1 MLKLLPILFM
11 AALNTVNVNIF
22 EIEGIFSSGH
32 INAIE
37 RYIED
42 NSKGE
47 ENFFV
52 VQYNASDVNLNSID
66 ELHNILNNMDAPK
79 AIWVGPNKREVDLSL
94 LRNFDFV
101 GLSPGTIITNNEG
114 PGLFETI
121 CDTNT
126 CTNNDVLITA
136 EEGIYKDYL
145 IVGSIGAFVENIGSQ
160 EIPSRIRQISLS
172 FDLSSEEIN
181 QIRFI
186 KPSLF
191 ERFYIAISNPVFTYL
206 FFALG
211 FALIGL
217 ELFAIG
223 PGLMAFNGALLIA
236 FSSMTFHEYNLNY
249 IGLLIFLV
257 SFLMF
262 IKVLSRGFFGPLGVT
277 ALIVMHSS
285 SLIMFSD
292 YLLRINHFLLFGSS
306 SIIAFFYFIAIPTVI
321 RSRLT
326 TDTSAMSSL
335 VNSKVILVELINNN
349 QALVRLNG
357 KKIVVDRIE
366 NNSYTIKNEYKLVE
380 EDGKLII

>member
-1 MLKLLPILFM
+1 MIKLLPILF
-11 AALNTVNVNIF
+11 LTVINTVNVNIF

-32 INAIE
+32 INALE
-37 RYIED
+37 RYVED
-42 NSKGE
+42 RSEGE
-47 ENFFV
+47 KNLFV
-52 VQYNASDVNLNSID
+52 VQYNASDVNINSID
-66 ELHNILNNMDAPK
+66 ELQIIINKVDTPK
-79 AIWVGPNKREVDLSL
+79 AIWVGPNKREVDLSI

-101 GLSPGTIITNNEG
+101 GLSPGTIITNNRG

-121 CDTNT
+121 CEINT

-136 EEGIYKDYL
+136 EEGIYKDFL

-160 EIPSRIRQISLS
+160 EISSRIRQISLS

-262 IKVLSRGFFGPLGVT
+262 IKVLSRGFFGPLGVV
-277 ALIVMHSS
+277 ALIVMHGS
-285 SLIMFSD
+285 SLIMFSN

-306 SIIAFFYFIAIPTVI
+306 LIIAFFYFVAIPTVI

-335 VNSKVILVELINNN
+335 VNSQVTLLELINNN

-357 KKIVVDRIE
+357 KKIVVDRVE
-366 NNSYTIKNEYKLVE
+366 NNSYTLKNEYKLVE

>member
-52 VQYNASDVNLNSID
+52 VQYNASDVNLNSIE

-136 EEGIYKDYL
+136 EEGIYNDYL
-145 IVGSIGAFVENIGSQ
+145 IVGSMGAFVENIGSQ

-236 FSSMTFHEYNLNY
+236 FSSMTFQEYNLNY

-357 KKIVVDRIE
+357 KKIVVERIE

>member
-1 MLKLLPILFM
+1 MIKLLPILF
-11 AALNTVNVNIF
+11 LTVINTVNVNIF

-32 INAIE
+32 INALE
-37 RYIED
+37 RYVED
-42 NSKGE
+42 RSEGE
-47 ENFFV
+47 KNLFV
-52 VQYNASDVNLNSID
+52 VQYNASDVNVNSID
-66 ELHNILNNMDAPK
+66 ELQIIINKVDTPK
-79 AIWVGPNKREVDLSL
+79 AIWVGPNKREVDLSI
-94 LRNFDFV
+94 LRNFDYV
-101 GLSPGTIITNNEG
+101 GLSPGTIITNNKG

-121 CDTNT
+121 CEINT
-126 CTNNDVLITA
+126 CTNNDVLVTA
-136 EEGIYKDYL
+136 EEGIYKDFL

-160 EIPSRIRQISLS
+160 EISSRIRQISLS

-249 IGLLIFLV
+249 IGLSIFFV

-262 IKVLSRGFFGPLGVT
+262 IKVLSRGFFGPLGLV
-277 ALIVMHSS
+277 ALIVMHGS
-285 SLIMFSD
+285 SLIMFSN

-306 SIIAFFYFIAIPTVI
+306 LIIAFFYFVAIPTVI

-335 VNSKVILVELINNN
+335 VNSQVTLLELINNN

-357 KKIVVDRIE
+357 KKIVVDRVE
-366 NNSYTIKNEYKLVE
+366 NNSYTLKNEYKLVE

>member
-145 IVGSIGAFVENIGSQ
+145 IVGSMGAFVENIGSQ

>member
-1 MLKLLPILFM
+1 MIKLLPILF
-11 AALNTVNVNIF
+11 LTVINTVNVNIF

-32 INAIE
+32 INALE
-37 RYIED
+37 RYVED
-42 NSKGE
+42 RSEGE
-47 ENFFV
+47 KNLFV
-52 VQYNASDVNLNSID
+52 VQYNAWDVNVNSID
-66 ELHNILNNMDAPK
+66 ELQIIINNIDTPK
-79 AIWVGPNKREVDLSL
+79 AIWVGPNKREVDLSV
-94 LRNFDFV
+94 LRNFDFI
-101 GLSPGTIITNNEG
+101 GLSPGTIITNNRG

-121 CDTNT
+121 CEINT

-136 EEGIYKDYL
+136 EEGIYKDFL
-145 IVGSIGAFVENIGSQ
+145 IVGSIGAFVENIGLQ
-160 EIPSRIRQISLS
+160 EISSRIRQISLS

-191 ERFYIAISNPVFTYL
+191 ERFYIAISNPIFTYL

-262 IKVLSRGFFGPLGVT
+262 IKVLSRGFFGPLGVV
-277 ALIVMHSS
+277 ALIVMHGS
-285 SLIMFSD
+285 SLIMFSN

-306 SIIAFFYFIAIPTVI
+306 LVIAFFYFVAIPTVI

-335 VNSKVILVELINNN
+335 VNSQVTLLELINNN

-357 KKIVVDRIE
+357 KKIVVDRVE
-366 NNSYTIKNEYKLVE
+366 NNSYTLKNEYKLVE

>member
-1 MLKLLPILFM
+1 MIKLLPILF
-11 AALNTVNVNIF
+11 LTVINTVNVNIF

-32 INAIE
+32 INALE
-37 RYIED
+37 RYVED
-42 NSKGE
+42 RSEGE
-47 ENFFV
+47 KNLFV
-52 VQYNASDVNLNSID
+52 VQYNASDVNVNSID
-66 ELHNILNNMDAPK
+66 ELQIIINKVDTPK
-79 AIWVGPNKREVDLSL
+79 AIWVGPNKREVDLSI

-101 GLSPGTIITNNEG
+101 GLSPGTIITNNRG

-121 CDTNT
+121 CEINT

-136 EEGIYKDYL
+136 EEGIYKDFL

-160 EIPSRIRQISLS
+160 EISSRIRQISLS

-262 IKVLSRGFFGPLGVT
+262 IKVLSRGFFGPLGVA
-277 ALIVMHSS
+277 ALIVMHGS
-285 SLIMFSD
+285 SLIMFSN

-306 SIIAFFYFIAIPTVI
+306 LVIAFFYFVAIPTVI

-335 VNSKVILVELINNN
+335 VNSQVTLLELINNN

-357 KKIVVDRIE
+357 KKIVVDRVE
-366 NNSYTIKNEYKLVE
+366 NNSYTLKNEYKLVE

>member
-1 MLKLLPILFM
+1 MIKLLPMLF
-11 AALNTVNVNIF
+11 LTVINTVNVNIF

-32 INAIE
+32 INALE
-37 RYIED
+37 RYVED
-42 NSKGE
+42 RSEGE
-47 ENFFV
+47 KNLFV
-52 VQYNASDVNLNSID
+52 VQYNASDVNVNSID
-66 ELHNILNNMDAPK
+66 ELQIIINKVDTPK
-79 AIWVGPNKREVDLSL
+79 AIWVGPNKREVDLSI

-101 GLSPGTIITNNEG
+101 GLSPGTIITNNRG

-121 CDTNT
+121 CEINT

-136 EEGIYKDYL
+136 EEGIYKDFL

-160 EIPSRIRQISLS
+160 EISSRIRQISLS

-262 IKVLSRGFFGPLGVT
+262 IKVLSRGFFGPLGVA
-277 ALIVMHSS
+277 ALIVMHGS
-285 SLIMFSD
+285 SLIMFSN

-306 SIIAFFYFIAIPTVI
+306 LVIAFFYFVAIPTVI

-335 VNSKVILVELINNN
+335 VNSQVTLLELINNN

-357 KKIVVDRIE
+357 KKIVVDRVE
-366 NNSYTIKNEYKLVE
+366 NNSYTLKNEYKLVE

>member
-114 PGLFETI
+114 QGLFETI

-145 IVGSIGAFVENIGSQ
+145 IVGSMGAFVENIGSQ

-236 FSSMTFHEYNLNY
+236 FSSMTFQEYNFNY

>member
-1 MLKLLPILFM
+1 MLKLLPILFL
-11 AALNTVNVNIF
+11 AVINTANVNIF

-32 INAIE
+32 INALE
-37 RYIED
+37 RYV
-42 NSKGE
+42 E
-47 ENFFV
+47 ENSEREKNLFV
-52 VQYNASDVNLNSID
+52 VQYNASDVNINSIN
-66 ELHNILNNMDAPK
+66 ELQTILNNMDAPK
-79 AIWVGPNKREVDLSL
+79 AIWVGPNKREVDLSV
-94 LRNFDFV
+94 LRNFDFI
-101 GLSPGTIITNNEG
+101 GLSPGSTIKNNEG
-114 PGLFETI
+114 MGLFETI
-121 CDTNT
+121 CEINT

-136 EEGIYKDYL
+136 EEGIYEDYL

-160 EIPSRIRQISLS
+160 EIPSRTRPISLS

-262 IKVLSRGFFGPLGVT
+262 IKVLSRGFFGPLGLA
-277 ALIVMHSS
+277 ALIVMHGSS
-285 SLIMFSD
+285 IIMFSD

-306 SIIAFFYFIAIPTVI
+306 SIIAFFYFVAIPTVI

-335 VNSKVILVELINNN
+335 VNSQVTLLELINNN

-357 KKIVVDRIE
+357 KKIVVDRVE
-366 NNSYTIKNEYKLVE
+366 NNSYTLKSEYKLIE

>member
-1 MLKLLPILFM
+1 MIKLLPILF
-11 AALNTVNVNIF
+11 LTVINTVNVNIF

-32 INAIE
+32 INALE
-37 RYIED
+37 RYVED
-42 NSKGE
+42 RSEGE
-47 ENFFV
+47 KNLFV
-52 VQYNASDVNLNSID
+52 VQYNASDVNVNSID
-66 ELHNILNNMDAPK
+66 ELQIIINNIDTPK
-79 AIWVGPNKREVDLSL
+79 AIWVGPNKREVDLSI

-101 GLSPGTIITNNEG
+101 GLSPGTIITNNKG

-121 CDTNT
+121 CEINT
-126 CTNNDVLITA
+126 CTNNDVLVTA
-136 EEGIYKDYL
+136 EEGIYKDFL

-160 EIPSRIRQISLS
+160 EISSRIRQISLS

-206 FFALG
+206 FFTLG

-262 IKVLSRGFFGPLGVT
+262 IKVLSRGFFGPLGVV
-277 ALIVMHSS
+277 ALIVMHGS
-285 SLIMFSD
+285 SLIMFSN
-292 YLLRINHFLLFGSS
+292 YSLRINHFLLFGSS
-306 SIIAFFYFIAIPTVI
+306 LIIAFFYFVAIPTVI

-335 VNSKVILVELINNN
+335 VNSQVTLLELINNN

-357 KKIVVDRIE
+357 KKIVVDRVE
-366 NNSYTIKNEYKLVE
+366 NNSYTLKNEYKLVE

>member
-1 MLKLLPILFM
+1 MIKLLPILF
-11 AALNTVNVNIF
+11 LTVINTVNVNIF

-32 INAIE
+32 INALE
-37 RYIED
+37 RYVED
-42 NSKGE
+42 RSEGE
-47 ENFFV
+47 KNLFV
-52 VQYNASDVNLNSID
+52 VQYNASDVNVNSID
-66 ELHNILNNMDAPK
+66 ELQIIINKVDTPK
-79 AIWVGPNKREVDLSL
+79 AIWVGPNKREVDLSI

-101 GLSPGTIITNNEG
+101 GLSPGTIITNNKG

-121 CDTNT
+121 CEINT
-126 CTNNDVLITA
+126 CTNNEVLVTA
-136 EEGIYKDYL
+136 EEGIYKDFL

-160 EIPSRIRQISLS
+160 EISSRIRQISLS

-206 FFALG
+206 FFTLG

-262 IKVLSRGFFGPLGVT
+262 IKVLSRGFFGPLGVV
-277 ALIVMHSS
+277 ALIVMHGS
-285 SLIMFSD
+285 SLIMFSN

-306 SIIAFFYFIAIPTVI
+306 LIIAFFYFVAIPTVI

-335 VNSKVILVELINNN
+335 VNSQVTLLELINNN

-357 KKIVVDRIE
+357 KKIVVDRVE
-366 NNSYTIKNEYKLVE
+366 NNSYTLKNEYKLVE

>member
-114 PGLFETI
+114 QGLFETI

-145 IVGSIGAFVENIGSQ
+145 IVGSMGAFVENIGSQ

-236 FSSMTFHEYNLNY
+236 FSSMTFQEYNLNY

>member
-42 NSKGE
+42 TSKGE

-52 VQYNASDVNLNSID
+52 VQYNASDINLNSID
-66 ELHNILNNMDAPK
+66 ELNNILNNMDAPK
-79 AIWVGPNKREVDLSL
+79 AIWVGPNKREIDLSL

-145 IVGSIGAFVENIGSQ
+145 IVGSMGAFVENIGSQ

-236 FSSMTFHEYNLNY
+236 FSSMTFNEYNLNY

>member
-1 MLKLLPILFM
+1 MIKLLPILF
-11 AALNTVNVNIF
+11 LTVINTVNVNIF

-32 INAIE
+32 INALE
-37 RYIED
+37 RYVED
-42 NSKGE
+42 RSEGE
-47 ENFFV
+47 KNLFV
-52 VQYNASDVNLNSID
+52 VQYNASDVNVNSID
-66 ELHNILNNMDAPK
+66 ELQIIINKVDTPK
-79 AIWVGPNKREVDLSL
+79 AIWVGPNKREVDLSI

-101 GLSPGTIITNNEG
+101 GLSPGTIITNNRG

-121 CDTNT
+121 CEINT

-136 EEGIYKDYL
+136 EEGIYKDFL

-160 EIPSRIRQISLS
+160 EISSRIRQISLS

-262 IKVLSRGFFGPLGVT
+262 IKVLSRGFFGPLGVV
-277 ALIVMHSS
+277 ALIVMHGS
-285 SLIMFSD
+285 SLIMFSN

-306 SIIAFFYFIAIPTVI
+306 SIIAFFYFVAIPTVI

-335 VNSKVILVELINNN
+335 VNSQVTLLELINNN

-357 KKIVVDRIE
+357 KKIVVDRVE
-366 NNSYTIKNEYKLVE
+366 NNSYTLKNEYKLVE

>member
-1 MLKLLPILFM
+1 MIKLLPILF
-11 AALNTVNVNIF
+11 LTVINTVNVNIF

-32 INAIE
+32 INALE
-37 RYIED
+37 RYVED
-42 NSKGE
+42 RSEGE
-47 ENFFV
+47 KNLFV
-52 VQYNASDVNLNSID
+52 VQYNASDVNVNSID
-66 ELHNILNNMDAPK
+66 ELQIIINKVDTPK
-79 AIWVGPNKREVDLSL
+79 AIWVGPNKREVDLSI

-101 GLSPGTIITNNEG
+101 GLSPGTIITNNRG

-121 CDTNT
+121 CEINT

-136 EEGIYKDYL
+136 EEGIYKDFL

-160 EIPSRIRQISLS
+160 EISSRIRQISLS

-262 IKVLSRGFFGPLGVT
+262 IKVLSRGFFGPLGVV
-277 ALIVMHSS
+277 ALIVMHGS
-285 SLIMFSD
+285 SLIMFSN

-306 SIIAFFYFIAIPTVI
+306 LIIAFFYFVAIPTVI

-335 VNSKVILVELINNN
+335 VNSQVTLLELINNN

-357 KKIVVDRIE
+357 KKIVVDRVE
-366 NNSYTIKNEYKLVE
+366 NNSYTLKNEYKLVE

>member
-1 MLKLLPILFM
+1 MIKLLPILF
-11 AALNTVNVNIF
+11 LTVINTVNVNIF

-32 INAIE
+32 INALE
-37 RYIED
+37 RYVED
-42 NSKGE
+42 RSEGE
-47 ENFFV
+47 KNLFV
-52 VQYNASDVNLNSID
+52 VQYNASDVNVNSID
-66 ELHNILNNMDAPK
+66 ELQIIINKVDTPK
-79 AIWVGPNKREVDLSL
+79 AIWVGPNKREVDLSI

-101 GLSPGTIITNNEG
+101 GLSPGTIITNNRG

-121 CDTNT
+121 CEINT

-136 EEGIYKDYL
+136 EEGIYKDFL

-160 EIPSRIRQISLS
+160 EISSRIRQISLS

-249 IGLLIFLV
+249 IGLSIFFV

-262 IKVLSRGFFGPLGVT
+262 IKVLSRGFFGPLGLV
-277 ALIVMHSS
+277 ALIVMHGS
-285 SLIMFSD
+285 SLIMFSN

-306 SIIAFFYFIAIPTVI
+306 LVIAFFYFVAIPTVI

-335 VNSKVILVELINNN
+335 VNSQVTLLELINNN

-357 KKIVVDRIE
+357 KKIVVDRVE
-366 NNSYTIKNEYKLVE
+366 NNSYTLKNEYKLVE

>member
-1 MLKLLPILFM
+1 MLKLLPILF
-11 AALNTVNVNIF
+11 LTVINTANVNIF

-32 INAIE
+32 INALE
-37 RYIED
+37 RYV
-42 NSKGE
+42 E
-47 ENFFV
+47 ENSEGENNLFV
-52 VQYNASDVNLNSID
+52 VQYNASDVNVNSID
-66 ELHNILNNMDAPK
+66 ELQVILNNMDAPK
-79 AIWVGPNKREVDLSL
+79 AIWVGPNKREVDLSV

-101 GLSPGTIITNNEG
+101 GLSPGTIITNNKG
-114 PGLFETI
+114 LGLFENI
-121 CDTNT
+121 CETNT
-126 CTNNDVLITA
+126 CTNSDVLVTA

-145 IVGSIGAFVENIGSQ
+145 IVGSIGAFVENIGS
-160 EIPSRIRQISLS
+160 EETPSRIRPIFLS

-236 FSSMTFHEYNLNY
+236 FSSMTFDEYELNY

-262 IKVLSRGFFGPLGVT
+262 IKVLSRGFFGPLGVA
-277 ALIVMHSS
+277 ALIVMHGS
-285 SLIMFSD
+285 SLTMFSD
-292 YLLRINHFLLFGSS
+292 YLLRINHTLLFGSS
-306 SIIAFFYFIAIPTVI
+306 LIIAFFYFVAIPTVI

-335 VNSKVILVELINNN
+335 VNSQVTLLELINNN

-357 KKIVVDRIE
+357 KKIVVDRVE
-366 NNSYTIKNEYKLVE
+366 SNSYTIKNEYKLVE
-380 EDGKLII
+380 EDGKLLI

>member
-1 MLKLLPILFM
+1 MIKLLPILF
-11 AALNTVNVNIF
+11 LTVINTVNVNIF

-32 INAIE
+32 INALE
-37 RYIED
+37 RYVED
-42 NSKGE
+42 RSEGE
-47 ENFFV
+47 KNLFV
-52 VQYNASDVNLNSID
+52 VQYNASDVNVNSID
-66 ELHNILNNMDAPK
+66 ELQIIINKVDTPK
-79 AIWVGPNKREVDLSL
+79 AIWVGPNKREVDLSI

-101 GLSPGTIITNNEG
+101 GLSPGTIITNNRG

-121 CDTNT
+121 CEINT

-136 EEGIYKDYL
+136 EEGIYKDFL

-160 EIPSRIRQISLS
+160 EISSRIRQISLS

-262 IKVLSRGFFGPLGVT
+262 IKVLSRGFFGPLGVV
-277 ALIVMHSS
+277 ALIVMHGS
-285 SLIMFSD
+285 SLIMFSN

-306 SIIAFFYFIAIPTVI
+306 LVIAFFYFVAIPTVI

-335 VNSKVILVELINNN
+335 VNSQVTLLELINNN

-357 KKIVVDRIE
+357 KKIVVDRVE
-366 NNSYTIKNEYKLVE
+366 NNSYTLKNEYKLVE

>member
-1 MLKLLPILFM
+1 MLKLLPILFLAVTNIM
-11 AALNTVNVNIF
+11 NVNIF

-32 INAIE
+32 INALE
-37 RYIED
+37 RYVEEK
-42 NSKGE
+42 NEGE
-47 ENFFV
+47 KNLLV
-52 VQYNASDVNLNSID
+52 IQYNASDVNLNSID
-66 ELHNILNNMDAPK
+66 ELQFILNNMDEPK
-79 AIWVGPNKREVDLSL
+79 AIWVGPNKREVDLSV

-101 GLSPGTIITNNEG
+101 GLSPGTTITNNEG
-114 PGLFETI
+114 SGLFETI
-121 CDTNT
+121 CETNT
-126 CTNNDVLITA
+126 CTNNDVLVTA
-136 EEGIYKDYL
+136 EEGIYNDYL

-160 EIPSRIRQISLS
+160 EISSRIRQVSLS

-181 QIRFI
+181 QITFI

-236 FSSMTFHEYNLNY
+236 FSSMTFHEYNLKY

-262 IKVLSRGFFGPLGVT
+262 IKVLSRGFFGLLGVT
-277 ALIVMHSS
+277 ALIVMHGS
-285 SLIMFSD
+285 SLVMFSD

-335 VNSKVILVELINNN
+335 VNSQVTLLELINNN
-349 QALVRLNG
+349 QALVKLNG
-357 KKIVVDRIE
+357 KKIVVDRLE
-366 NNSYTIKNEYKLVE
+366 SNSYTIKNDYKLVE

>member
-66 ELHNILNNMDAPK
+66 ELHNILKNMDAPK

-114 PGLFETI
+114 QGLFETI

-136 EEGIYKDYL
+136 EEGIYNDYL
-145 IVGSIGAFVENIGSQ
+145 IVGSMGAFVENIGSQ

-236 FSSMTFHEYNLNY
+236 FSSMTFQEYNLNY

-285 SLIMFSD
+285 SIIMFSD
-292 YLLRINHFLLFGSS
+292 YFLRINHFLLFGSS

>member
-1 MLKLLPILFM
+1 MLKLLPILF
-11 AALNTVNVNIF
+11 LTVINTANVNIF

-32 INAIE
+32 INALE
-37 RYIED
+37 RYV
-42 NSKGE
+42 E
-47 ENFFV
+47 ENSEGENNLFV
-52 VQYNASDVNLNSID
+52 VQYNASDVNVNSID
-66 ELHNILNNMDAPK
+66 ELQVILNNMDAPK
-79 AIWVGPNKREVDLSL
+79 AIWVGPNKREVDLSV

-101 GLSPGTIITNNEG
+101 GLSPGTIITNNKG
-114 PGLFETI
+114 LGLFENI
-121 CDTNT
+121 CETNT
-126 CTNNDVLITA
+126 CTNSDVLVTA

-145 IVGSIGAFVENIGSQ
+145 IVGSIGAFVENIGS
-160 EIPSRIRQISLS
+160 EETPSRIKPISLS

-236 FSSMTFHEYNLNY
+236 FSSMTFDEYNLNY
-249 IGLLIFLV
+249 IGLLFFLA

-262 IKVLSRGFFGPLGVT
+262 IKVLSRGFFGALGIG
-277 ALIVMHSS
+277 ALVVMHGS

-292 YLLRINHFLLFGSS
+292 YLLQINHFLLFGSS
-306 SIIAFFYFIAIPTVI
+306 SVIAFFYFVAIPTVI

-335 VNSKVILVELINNN
+335 VNSQVTLLELVNNN

-357 KKIVVDRIE
+357 KKIVVDRVE
-366 NNSYTIKNEYKLVE
+366 SNSYTIKNEYKLVE
-380 EDGKLII
+380 EDGKLLI

>member
-1 MLKLLPILFM
+1 MIKLLPILF
-11 AALNTVNVNIF
+11 LTVINTVNVNIF

-32 INAIE
+32 INALE
-37 RYIED
+37 RYVED
-42 NSKGE
+42 RSEGE
-47 ENFFV
+47 KNLFV
-52 VQYNASDVNLNSID
+52 VQYNASDVNINSID
-66 ELHNILNNMDAPK
+66 ELQIIINKVDTPK
-79 AIWVGPNKREVDLSL
+79 AIWVGPNKREVDLSI

-101 GLSPGTIITNNEG
+101 GLSPGTIITNNRG

-121 CDTNT
+121 CEINT

-136 EEGIYKDYL
+136 EEGIYKDFL

-160 EIPSRIRQISLS
+160 EISSRIRQISLS

-262 IKVLSRGFFGPLGVT
+262 IKVLSRGFFGPLGVV
-277 ALIVMHSS
+277 ALIVMHGS
-285 SLIMFSD
+285 SLIMFSN
-292 YLLRINHFLLFGSS
+292 YLLRINHFLLFVSS
-306 SIIAFFYFIAIPTVI
+306 SIIAFFYFVAIPTVI

-335 VNSKVILVELINNN
+335 VNSQVTLLELINNN

-357 KKIVVDRIE
+357 KKIVVDRVE
-366 NNSYTIKNEYKLVE
+366 NNSYTLKNEYKLVE
-380 EDGKLII
+380 KDGKLII